1 MEKRRAPGVTRLFP
15 GPLGGVLLLI
25 GVLILPPAPVEAKV
39 LRHGP
44 TKFSIRTPSGYRLS
58 SFKGIYTVRKGRDSA
73 TIMRI
78 SSPHSTSGLASSLVR
93 TTRMKSAKI
102 RGGGSRR
109 IITGTVR
116 GKSIYFEIEGR
127 GPTFKVM
134 KFVTRKKS
142 RSTAKRFDPLTARDV
157 AFLRTIARSARGGV
171 LAPFVANIPFQRFT
185 QGGSTALVPALP
197 GWRYSGAAG
206 GMDGSRVGQGFF
218 SLGIYFPGQATS
230 TDPAQVIVN
239 DWPRIAG
246 GSITITNIQFI
257 NGTAGVL
264 GPGFNSATYTVR
276 LVSRGVSYDAVM
288 TSGVTNA
295 SGLGLDWYF
304 SVVAVRTGSFPG
316 LGQALMATW
325 ASWDASANRQS
336 RTAATIAS
344 IRTTP
349 SVAIDRTVFD
359 RINSAWVEYIR
370 R

>member
-15 GPLGGVLLLI
+15 VHPGGVLLLI
-25 GVLILPPAPVEAKV
+25 GVLIFPPAPLEAKV

-44 TKFSIRTPSGYRLS
+44 TKFSVRTPSGYRLS

-109 IITGTVR
+109 VITGTVR
-116 GKSIYFEIEGR
+116 GKSTYFEIEGR

-134 KFVTRKKS
+134 KYVTRKKS
-142 RSTAKRFDPLTARDV
+142 RSSAKRFDPLTARDV

-171 LAPFVANIPFQRFT
+171 LAPFVADIPFQRFS
-185 QGGSTALVPALP
+185 QGGSTALVPTLP

-218 SLGIYFPGQATS
+218 SLGIFFPGVAS
-230 TDPAQVIVN
+230 FPDPAQVIVN

-246 GSITITNIQFI
+246 GNLTITNIQFI

-276 LVSRGVSYDAVM
+276 LVSGGISYDAIM
-288 TSGVTNA
+288 TSGVSFNR
-295 SGLGLDWYF
+295 DWYF